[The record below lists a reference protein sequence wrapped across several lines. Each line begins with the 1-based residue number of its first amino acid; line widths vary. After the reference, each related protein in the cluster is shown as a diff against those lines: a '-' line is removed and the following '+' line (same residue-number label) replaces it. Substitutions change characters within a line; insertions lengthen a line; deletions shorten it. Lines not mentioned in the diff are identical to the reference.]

1 MESEDNFLVKETR
14 KGDKDAFGKLV
25 DKYKIP
31 VYNLA
36 YRMIGDPTESE
47 DVAQETFLRAYK
59 NLNRFQ
65 TEFKFSPWLFQI
77 CINICKNINKKRHRH
92 KIISLFLKGDTGNT
106 LGERMMDESVPQE
119 EGLLEKKEETQL
131 LQRAVRGL
139 PHRYQRVIVLRY
151 YEELS
156 YREIS
161 QILNISVFTVK
172 TYLYRAREML
182 RDKLK

>member
-1 MESEDNFLVKETR
+1 MELEDNFLIEETR

-65 TEFKFSPWLFQI
+65 TEFKFSTWLFQI
-77 CINICKNINKKRHRH
+77 CINICKNLNKKKRRL
-92 KIISLFLKGDTGNT
+92 KIISLFLKSNTGNT
-106 LGERMMDESVPQE
+106 LDERMDESVPQV
-119 EGLLEKKEETQL
+119 GKLLEKKEEAQL
-131 LQRAVRGL
+131 LKKAVGEL
-139 PHRYQRVIVLRY
+139 PHRYQRVIVLKY

-156 YREIS
+156 YKEIS
-161 QILNISVFTVK
+161 QILTVSIPTVK
-172 TYLYRAREML
+172 TYLYRAREIL